1 MSNRPR
7 LVHAHQLRNRLRPSA
22 ALSRGEL
29 STRAAGHFVP
39 VGFAQ
44 VLNGNIASTDRYRKI
59 FLMTYII
66 GRQFTFA
73 AAHHLEQLPPG
84 HKCSRIHGHTYTV
97 EVQLTAAD
105 LDIANMVC
113 DFGDLDVIRDYID
126 SALDHRDLNQV
137 LTIQPSCEHIA
148 EHVYQ
153 WCRDNLPAGQL
164 VTAVRVSESPRTWA
178 ESKPTAFAGGN
189 Q

>member
-1 MSNRPR
+1 
-7 LVHAHQLRNRLRPSA
+7 
-22 ALSRGEL
+22 
-29 STRAAGHFVP
+29 
-39 VGFAQ
+39 
-44 VLNGNIASTDRYRKI
+44 
-59 FLMTYII
+59 MTYII

-97 EVQLTAAD
+97 EVQLTAED
-105 LDIANMVC
+105 LDSADMVC
-113 DFGDLDVIRDYID
+113 DFNDLHLVRNYID
-126 SALDHRDLNQV
+126 STLDHRDLNQL
-137 LTIQPSCEHIA
+137 LTIQPSCERIA

-178 ESKPTAFAGGN
+178 EYRPTALASGD